1 GVSGSRGGRSG
12 VMGSSVG
19 EGRARRTEKPC
30 PRQVEAQVLRGRN
43 WQGEIGEGR
52 DVLGWGTAREE
63 RVATGPAD
71 LSVLPR
77 SGFVQLRLC
86 GQVGY
91 VVSVGLPSRIPA

>member
-1 GVSGSRGGRSG
+1 MRWRSG
-12 VMGSSVG
+12 VMGFSVA

-52 DVLGWGTAREE
+52 DMLGWGTAREE

-86 GQVGY
+86 GLRSY
-91 VVSVGLPSRIPA
+91 VLVAVHIQRKPALPPF